1 VHVTRRKP
9 LLITFSG
16 IDGAGKS
23 TQIRSL
29 CDRLHDAGLRCQ
41 VYAFWDDAAVL
52 RSLREAMGHTIFR
65 GERGVGKPEAPIRR
79 RDKNVRSPL
88 LTLIRLGM
96 YAFDALSLRR
106 LARRALGS
114 GADVVIFDRYIFD
127 ELANLNLLSP
137 AQCLYARFMMKIVPR
152 PSVAFVLD
160 ADPIQALSRK
170 PEYPLSFLRLCR
182 EAYLRLSELHGGMM
196 VIPPRSL
203 SSATAAVVDA
213 VLDRADWPAL
223 DDEAE
228 GQEAHPLAG

>member
-1 VHVTRRKP
+1 MTRQDP

-29 CDRLHDAGLRCQ
+29 CERLHDAGLLCH

-52 RSLREAMGHTIFR
+52 RPLREAMGHAIFR
-65 GERGVGKPEAPIRR
+65 GDRGVGKPEAPIRR

-96 YAFDALSLRR
+96 YALDALSLRR
-106 LARRALGS
+106 LAHRALRS

-137 AQCLYARFMMKIVPR
+137 VQCLYARSMMKIVPR
-152 PSVAFVLD
+152 PAAAFVLD
-160 ADPIQALSRK
+160 ADPIQAISRK

-182 EAYLRLSELHGGMM
+182 EAYLRLSELHDGMI

-203 SSATAAVVDA
+203 SSATAAVVA
-213 VLDRADWPAL
+213 TVLERAGLPAL
-223 DDEAE
+223 AGEDEE
-228 GQEAHPLAG
+228 QETHPLAG